1 MDKEALL
8 EGMKAQAK
16 NTAPIGGTIKFV
28 VDDDVVYLDG
38 TGAENVISHEDKDAD
53 TVISASSETLDK
65 LQSGK
70 LNPMMAAMTGKLKIK
85 GDMGLAMKIQSLL
98 S

>member
-8 EGMKAQAK
+8 AGIKEQAK
-16 NTAPIGGTIKFV
+16 KTAPIGGTIKFV
-28 VDDDVVYLDG
+28 VDDDIVYLDG
-38 TGAENVISHEDKDAD
+38 SGEENTISHEDKDAD
-53 TVISASSETLDK
+53 TVIKASMDTLQK

-85 GDMGLAMKIQSLL
+85 GDMGLAMKVQSLL

>member
-1 MDKEALL
+1 MNKEAMLD
-8 EGMKAQAK
+8 GMRAQAK
-16 NTAPIGGTIKFV
+16 KTAPIGGTIKFV
-28 VDDDVVYLDG
+28 VDNDIVYLDG
-38 TGAENVISHEDKDAD
+38 TGNENVISHEDKDAD
-53 TVISASSETLDK
+53 TVITATGDTLEK

-85 GDMGLAMKIQSLL
+85 GDMGLAMKVQSLL